1 MFLNDYLSKNC
12 EEKDLILVLKNLAKA
27 AIQISKTIK
36 KVKKNVTD
44 SVIFKT
50 KNSDGDIQKPL
61 DILSDEILV
70 SFMKISPVSAMP
82 LKSKKDILILI
93 TKIT

>member
-36 KVKKNVTD
+36 KLRKMELNQLFLKLKILMETFKN
-44 SVIFKT
+44 
-50 KNSDGDIQKPL
+50 L
-61 DILSDEILV
+61 
-70 SFMKISPVSAMP
+70 
-82 LKSKKDILILI
+82 
-93 TKIT
+93 